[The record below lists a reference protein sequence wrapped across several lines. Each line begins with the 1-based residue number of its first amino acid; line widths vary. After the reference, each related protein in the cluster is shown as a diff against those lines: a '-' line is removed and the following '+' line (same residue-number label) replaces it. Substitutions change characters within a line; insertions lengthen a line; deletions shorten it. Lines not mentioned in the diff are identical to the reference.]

1 MKILESIQTFI
12 ERHTLS
18 FLFFI
23 LGTLLIFLALT
34 NSLDLPGLKGIVPY
48 AAYRLVSLVLV
59 IISVLLSI
67 LLYYL
72 PLQGAKSIPDALR
85 IPLLARRDKLLSRAQ
100 KQILGFIEEKTIN
113 NNHGIQQ
120 DIFEQKYNHR
130 SKTET
135 YYRLEQLWL
144 LGFIEKE
151 EIGKALNDLPRYIYR
166 LSPEYRK
173 AIGRR

>member
-18 FLFFI
+18 FLFFL
-23 LGTLLIFLALT
+23 LGTVLIFLALT
-34 NSLDLPGLKGIVPY
+34 NSLNLPGFKGIVPY
-48 AAYRLVSLVLV
+48 ADYRLVSLVLGV
-59 IISVLLSI
+59 ISVFLSI

-72 PLQGAKSIPDALR
+72 PPQGSKSIPDALR
-85 IPLLARRDKLLSRAQ
+85 IPLLERRDKLLSRSQ

-113 NNHGIQQ
+113 NDHGIQQ
-120 DIFEQKYNHR
+120 DTFEQKYNNI

-144 LGFIEKE
+144 LGFLEKE
-151 EIGKALNDLPRYIYR
+151 EIGKSLSDLPRYMYR
-166 LSPEYRK
+166 LSPEYGK